1 MLDYFLKYGS
11 ILIFIF
17 HHYHQQENIYR
28 NCRVIFLYQSFQP
41 EIFQT
46 YFFQLYCL
54 IKGLISKTWWFVNFW
69 KLHDLWYFQGLVKR
83 ILYKGFFIRAFLF
96 FNEWGNSIFNELL
109 RFKLHLWHHT
119 IKFIEVII
127 NKITTFHLLLKTH
140 WRFYRLRFRQ

>member
-17 HHYHQQENIYR
+17 DHYHQQKNIYR

-46 YFFQLYCL
+46 YFFQLYCS

-69 KLHDLWYFQGLVKR
+69 KLDDLWYFQGLVQR
-83 ILYKGFFIRAFLF
+83 ILYKGFLLGLFYFLTNEEILYSINYHGLNFIMA
-96 FNEWGNSIFNELL
+96 SY
-109 RFKLHLWHHT
+109 
-119 IKFIEVII
+119 
-127 NKITTFHLLLKTH
+127 NKV
-140 WRFYRLRFRQ
+140 YRSHYKQNHYLSFVT